1 MRFRPSSADCWFPR
15 PGSVSPSSFAFII
28 ASQHFSL
35 NAFTTRLLR
44 ESGACPPRTLV
55 RHGPALLLTAATW
68 ASRSTGL
75 RRPYRHGSLCRCRGC
90 WPLSG
95 LGRLLCG
102 VSRSSCLNS
111 TSPRAP
117 ITWEAYASAAGPA
130 LSASPRFLTWHT
142 ALSQGDPPA
151 QAERYRR
158 DFGPML
164 DRAIRKYLHHGRVQP
179 QRYALRNS
187 LSLKPLEDAY
197 GHQKATQGRAPK
209 CSQPTLQQ
217 CQAAGARQ

>member
-1 MRFRPSSADCWFPR
+1 M
-15 PGSVSPSSFAFII
+15 
-28 ASQHFSL
+28 
-35 NAFTTRLLR
+35 
-44 ESGACPPRTLV
+44 
-55 RHGPALLLTAATW
+55 LTAATW

-90 WPLSG
+90 WRLSG

-111 TSPRAP
+111 TSPRVP

-164 DRAIRKYLHHGRVQP
+164 DRVVAIRKYLHHGRVQP

-187 LSLKPLEDAY
+187 LSLKPLETPMVIRKPRKVESPNVRSR
-197 GHQKATQGRAPK
+197 HCSNVRRRGRDNRRTRHHCLEVILAWQSRSRWQASSSNHNRPDH
-209 CSQPTLQQ
+209 PTPVDHNLHT
-217 CQAAGARQ
+217 GS